1 MLVEL
6 FRTSSVILINVSSVD
21 AQENVSFFSTTTRTC
36 HEFGPRK
43 KVRIR
48 NRRHVTF
55 LGMHHCQ
62 YWIVSARIN
71 MARELILT
79 GGGGGNNKG
88 NVRGRLTK
96 LYTRHAKIRKLFTA
110 GGSHNGWPVPC
121 LAIVEEDRLVKY
133 FTPPLETI
141 PLSVLLIHDMDI
153 LQCFKIIFLLKDILL
168 FWPKSEMDQLK

>member
-1 MLVEL
+1 MLRRMSL
-6 FRTSSVILINVSSVD
+6 
-21 AQENVSFFSTTTRTC
+21 FFSTTTRTC

-43 KVRIR
+43 KVRIIR

-121 LAIVEEDRLVKY
+121 LAIVERQISEIFYTTFRNNPSFSFANPRYGYSPVLQNHLSIEGH
-133 FTPPLETI
+133 PPFQAQIWNGSIEIKVTL
-141 PLSVLLIHDMDI
+141 
-153 LQCFKIIFLLKDILL
+153 FKIGKI
-168 FWPKSEMDQLK
+168 S